1 MYDYEYQDYVH
12 IYNVCVSALVGM
24 LLLIIIATLPG
35 AVGAGPI
42 YTSMLGFITW
52 LPPPSHCIQLVP
64 DKWGRATNQP
74 PCTLLY
80 MRAPVTST
88 EGTDRGHVLSAC
100 LKKKLGCFSTPEA

>member
-52 LPPPSHCIQLVP
+52 LPPPPLTAFNWSLINGGGQQISPPAPSCICGHLLPAQRGLTEVMFS
-64 DKWGRATNQP
+64 QP
-74 PCTLLY
+74 
-80 MRAPVTST
+80 A
-88 EGTDRGHVLSAC
+88 
-100 LKKKLGCFSTPEA
+100 